1 MYFFWGGGRFCF
13 VLFLHAKYLPFKIQ
27 YADVEPVKIDGF
39 KKEDTRAL
47 RISMTRGRI
56 YLIAA

>member
-1 MYFFWGGGRFCF
+1 MFFLGGRFCF
-13 VLFLHAKYLPFKIQ
+13 VLFLHKIQ

-39 KKEDTRAL
+39 KKEDTRAF
-47 RISMTRGRI
+47 RRSMTRGRI

>member
-1 MYFFWGGGRFCF
+1 MFFLGGRFCF

-39 KKEDTRAL
+39 KK
-47 RISMTRGRI
+47 RIREPFGDQ
-56 YLIAA
+56 